1 MADAA
6 EADAEAVRA
15 AATEVLLLDHDGHNH
30 EALARARDLMLAHQD
45 LAVTH
50 RLLGELHY
58 AAAVRAAHGDGTADA
73 RKAAAAPHL
82 RVARDALAAA
92 RRLAPDCVDIAAA
105 LGDAFAASRM
115 FKEAEVEYLR
125 ARRIPQPSDPALHN
139 ASYGM
144 FEGYEHER
152 DPDFASERVEEARD
166 RARASYARMTVEE
179 LVPIAIHRV
188 LEAGRQLGAA
198 DGRKRAKL
206 VAETF
211 PNLGRAQYLAAYMD
225 LEFVRSLDAAIDKRP
240 FLRRTLVITE
250 RAARDYPKSA
260 VIASFHAKLL
270 FVLGEYDAAE
280 TECRR
285 ALEMEPD
292 DPQQDCI
299 PVGSISGDNR
309 GTRLVS
315 LACEF
320 HELINKILILASD
333 YWDSMSTEWQR
344 NSFLQVRFDV
354 LQDEYLKVDRS
365 YAFTMSDV
373 RSFVKEHKSWR
384 FWICPLC
391 DRKKFT
397 DTGLL
402 LSHMCSRHPRAVLP
416 RLQSVLDQK
425 LSDEA
430 LESDDSLD
438 GVTFCEDSEQQ
449 DMVICFN
456 KSSEVFKWLFYAP
469 SSGVRPKPF
478 PEIREKKCEKGRMLL
493 ESIKDKMKTLPA
505 DRSTTERELKKCMT
519 EDPELASK
527 SISAADID
535 AIFTKELVN
544 PASNAVELTS
554 FIMVAVMFMT
564 KGESS
569 ENPRKNTESPDPA
582 ISVVESETD
591 LAAKLESE
599 VHVEHESSDSP
610 ASRNDLD
617 EKTDPKLSD
626 NNKESGVELEGETSK
641 ATVTGAE
648 SSGQPTNTAEGG
660 SDLDTKLEKLQIGPG
675 SDRWIVDSDAGSS
688 GRNGG
693 GQHQQ
698 E

>member
-58 AAAVRAAHGDGTADA
+58 AAAVRAARGDGTAEV

-125 ARRIPQPSDPALHN
+125 ARRIPRPSDPALHN

-152 DPDFASERVEEARD
+152 DPDFESERVEEARD

-344 NSFLQVRFDV
+344 NSFLQVRLDV

-391 DRKKFT
+391 DRKKFM

-449 DMVICFN
+449 DMMICFN

-505 DRSTTERELKKCMT
+505 DRSTTEFSKAIPEIQEGWHKFLKSSALDYREAILELARSFLWRELKKCMT

-544 PASNAVELTS
+544 PASNAVESCQTEGAL
-554 FIMVAVMFMT
+554 MVS
-564 KGESS
+564 GNRQESS
-569 ENPRKNTESPDPA
+569 QVS
-582 ISVVESETD
+582 
-591 LAAKLESE
+591 LW
-599 VHVEHESSDSP
+599 
-610 ASRNDLD
+610 
-617 EKTDPKLSD
+617 
-626 NNKESGVELEGETSK
+626 
-641 ATVTGAE
+641 
-648 SSGQPTNTAEGG
+648 
-660 SDLDTKLEKLQIGPG
+660 LQ
-675 SDRWIVDSDAGSS
+675 
-688 GRNGG
+688 
-693 GQHQQ
+693 
-698 E
+698 

>member
-1 MADAA
+1 MADA

-15 AATEVLLLDHDGHNH
+15 AATEVLLLDHHGHNH

-45 LAVTH
+45 VAVTH

-58 AAAVRAAHGDGTADA
+58 SAAVRAARAEGTAEA

-115 FKEAEVEYLR
+115 FKEAEEEYRR
-125 ARRIPQPSDPALHN
+125 ASRIPRPSDPALHN

-152 DPDFASERVEEARD
+152 DPDFASERVGEARD

-179 LVPIAIHRV
+179 LVPIAIHNV
-188 LEAGRQLGAA
+188 LEVGRQLGAA

-270 FVLGEYDAAE
+270 FVLGEYHAAE
-280 TECRR
+280 MECRR
-285 ALEMEPD
+285 ALEMKEPD
-292 DPQQDCI
+292 DPQNDCI

-320 HELINKILILASD
+320 HELINKILMLASD
-333 YWDSMSTEWQR
+333 YWDSMSSERQR
-344 NSFLQVRFDV
+344 NSFLQVRLDV

-365 YAFTMSDV
+365 YVFTMSDV

-384 FWICPLC
+384 FWVCPLC
-391 DRKKFT
+391 DRKKFM

-438 GVTFCEDSEQQ
+438 GVTFCEDSEQK
-449 DMVICFN
+449 DMMICLN

-493 ESIKDKMKTLPA
+493 ESIKDKMKTLPT
-505 DRSTTERELKKCMT
+505 DRSTTEFAKAIPEIQEGWHKFLKSSALDYREAILELARSYLWRELKRCMT
-519 EDPELASK
+519 KDPELASK

-535 AIFTKELVN
+535 AIFTKEVVN
-544 PASNAVELTS
+544 PASNAVESCQTEGGL
-554 FIMVAVMFMT
+554 MVSGNRQESNVHDR
-564 KGESS
+564 GDSS
-569 ENPRKNTESPDPA
+569 ENLRKNTESPDPT
-582 ISVVESETD
+582 ISAVHTETD
-591 LAAKLESE
+591 LAAK
-599 VHVEHESSDSP
+599 V
-610 ASRNDLD
+610 
-617 EKTDPKLSD
+617 
-626 NNKESGVELEGETSK
+626 ESGVQLEGGETSE

-648 SSGQPTNTAEGG
+648 LSGQPTNQEEGG
-660 SDLDTKLEKLQIGPG
+660 SDLDTKLEKLQIGP
-675 SDRWIVDSDAGSS
+675 S
-688 GRNGG
+688 
-693 GQHQQ
+693 
-698 E
+698 